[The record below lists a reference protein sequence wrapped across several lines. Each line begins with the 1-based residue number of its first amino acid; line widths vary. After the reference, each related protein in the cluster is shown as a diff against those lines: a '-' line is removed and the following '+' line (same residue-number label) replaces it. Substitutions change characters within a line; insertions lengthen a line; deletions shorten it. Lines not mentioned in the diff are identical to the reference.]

1 MFDSSFRRLI
11 DPALNRAGQAIAR
24 RGVTANQTTLAGL
37 GLGALAALILALGAP
52 AALALLPLA
61 ANRLADGLD
70 GAIARAT
77 GKTDFGGYLDIACD
91 FAFYGA
97 IPLAFVIR
105 DPDANAIPGAF
116 LLFSFYVNAASFL
129 GFATMAA
136 KRGLESRAQ
145 GEKSLYYAAGLLEGS
160 ETIAFFAALCLWPAA
175 FAPLAWAF
183 GALCL
188 ITATARILW
197 ARRILSQP

>member
-197 ARRILSQP
+197 ARRILS

>member
-105 DPDANAIPGAF
+105 DPGENAIPGAF

-160 ETIAFFAALCLWPAA
+160 ETIAFFAALCLWPAV